1 MINRYKQVELD
12 DAVAGMVLADDVLD
26 GQGGVLLPQ
35 KTALTDA
42 LLTSL
47 RRRGIDTVYV
57 VNDDISEE
65 ELNAERQRVQ
75 RRLARL
81 FRKCQDDRMIL
92 GKTRWPPDLSL
103 ANNVTTLAPS
113 ASGIGTASA
122 ARG

>member
-1 MINRYKQVELD
+1 MINRYKHVELD
-12 DAVAGMVLADDVLD
+12 DAVAGMVLAEDVLD
-26 GQGGVLLPQ
+26 GQGGILLPQ

-47 RRRGIDTVYV
+47 RRRGIDTVHV

-81 FRKCQDDRMIL
+81 FRKCQDDRICGIL
-92 GKTRWPPDLSL
+92 LQQ
-103 ANNVTTLAPS
+103 VTEYRL
-113 ASGIGTASA
+113 GEIK
-122 ARG
+122 